1 MGHVSGVTPG
11 PCTLPTSAA
20 PLSGLG
26 PHTGAVFQHPAS
38 HRVSPR
44 SALRSDT
51 ALAAPASPPCGRWN
65 PRRGVGGLSACGCGG
80 RVRSTHRIT
89 QPVWSTLVG
98 SHRRGLRCFEERGRN
113 HSVHP
118 RACATLQ
125 ELSHR
130 FSNFN
135 RTDRAPGLLGRSWGT
150 RVAPISTVFA
160 EGERIPTQ
168 IILAGVFLPVGTA
181 LLQCK
186 AAVQTDDV
194 LTGRPGTQCKVE
206 DPAWWY
212 GHTQRDSGSH
222 LKTQFVVHKQIPVRT
237 RMCLRDCW
245 KFIAEQGT
253 QPPSSKPCADTKAS
267 PHSIPFFIQ
276 WGPGHRPFFFFF
288 FNFLRS
294 KNPFANMGAQFEM

>member
-1 MGHVSGVTPG
+1 MTPG
-11 PCTLPTSAA
+11 PCTLPTRAA
-20 PLSGLG
+20 PLSGRG
-26 PHTGAVFQHPAS
+26 PHTGAVFQHLAS
-38 HRVSPR
+38 HR
-44 SALRSDT
+44 SALRRDT
-51 ALAAPASPPCGRWN
+51 ALAAPASPPRCRWN
-65 PRRGVGGLSACGCGG
+65 PRRGVGGLSACGCRG
-80 RVRSTHRIT
+80 RVRSTHRVT
-89 QPVWSTLVG
+89 QPAWSTLAG
-98 SHRRGLRCFEERGRN
+98 SRRRGLRCFEERGRN

-125 ELSHR
+125 ELSHH

-135 RTDRAPGLLGRSWGT
+135 RTDRAPGLLGCSWGT
-150 RVAPISTVFA
+150 RVAPISTVFV
-160 EGERIPTQ
+160 EGEWIPTQ
-168 IILAGVFLPVGTA
+168 IILAGVFLPMGTA

-222 LKTQFVVHKQIPVRT
+222 LKTQFVVYKQIPVGT
-237 RMCLRDCW
+237 RVCLRDCW

-253 QPPSSKPCADTKAS
+253 QPPSPKPCADAKAS
-267 PHSIPFFIQ
+267 PHSIPFLYSGVQ
-276 WGPGHRPFFFFF
+276 DTDFFFFF
-288 FNFLRS
+288 YFLRS